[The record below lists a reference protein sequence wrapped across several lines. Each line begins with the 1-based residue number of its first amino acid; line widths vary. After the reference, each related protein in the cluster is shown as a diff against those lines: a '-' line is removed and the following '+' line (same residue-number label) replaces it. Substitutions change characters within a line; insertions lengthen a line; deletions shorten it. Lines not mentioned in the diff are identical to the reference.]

1 MSQSKPTASKNAL
14 SIDILNNLKKFNTL
28 NQFETLIIFVKN
40 DRVAS
45 EIIYEFSLLLQSKVA
60 EEKVSK
66 ETLVVL
72 KCISLFRVI
81 E

>member
-66 ETLVVL
+66 DIGCFEMHFPV
-72 KCISLFRVI
+72 
-81 E
+81 

>member
-1 MSQSKPTASKNAL
+1 LSQSKPTASKNAL

-66 ETLVVL
+66 D
-72 KCISLFRVI
+72 IG
-81 E
+81 

>member
-1 MSQSKPTASKNAL
+1 LSQSKPTASKNAL

-60 EEKVSK
+60 EE
-66 ETLVVL
+66 
-72 KCISLFRVI
+72 
-81 E
+81 

>member
-1 MSQSKPTASKNAL
+1 VSQSKPTASKNAL

-66 ETLVVL
+66 D
-72 KCISLFRVI
+72 IG
-81 E
+81 

>member
-1 MSQSKPTASKNAL
+1 VSQSKPTASKNAL

-66 ETLVVL
+66 GIGSFETHFFV
-72 KCISLFRVI
+72 
-81 E
+81 